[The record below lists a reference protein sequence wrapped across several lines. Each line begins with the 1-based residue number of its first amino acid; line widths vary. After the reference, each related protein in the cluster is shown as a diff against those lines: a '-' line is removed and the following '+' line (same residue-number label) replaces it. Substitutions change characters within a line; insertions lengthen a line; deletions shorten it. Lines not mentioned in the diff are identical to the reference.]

1 MILNMKNDIAPRD
14 IVEKAV
20 MAAYMNALSKLYSDG
35 QLAAYMFVQGMMFER
50 TREIPKTFIDLL
62 DDENEN

>member
-1 MILNMKNDIAPRD
+1 MKNDIAPRD

-20 MAAYMNALSKLYSDG
+20 RAAYMNALSKLYSDG